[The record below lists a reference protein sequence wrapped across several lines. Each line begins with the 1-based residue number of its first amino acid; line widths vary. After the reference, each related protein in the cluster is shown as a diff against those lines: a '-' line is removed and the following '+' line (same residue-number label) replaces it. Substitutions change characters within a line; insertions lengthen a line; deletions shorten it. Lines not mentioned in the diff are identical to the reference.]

1 MPKVDTEGLRLR
13 ETETDSESTTPD
25 EMNQTPGTDDHNRMS
40 REKKI
45 TLHLGMPSVFC
56 NYPDPFYFWQFFFPF
71 TFHFSFKAKANTSNA
86 KAIKGTSKLTFST
99 GELPSRRPMAKSQKA
114 PGEIVPCLATDLH
127 FFHQQTS
134 HFFLS
139 TK

>member
-1 MPKVDTEGLRLR
+1 MTTRPVPDNVDMPKVDTEGLRLR

-56 NYPDPFYFWQFFFPF
+56 NYPDPFYFRQFFPF
-71 TFHFSFKAKANTSNA
+71 FSPFHIFQFS
-86 KAIKGTSKLTFST
+86 I
-99 GELPSRRPMAKSQKA
+99 
-114 PGEIVPCLATDLH
+114 
-127 FFHQQTS
+127 
-134 HFFLS
+134 FFLS
-139 TK
+139 KQKQTPQKQKQLKAQAN